1 MSTEATTSDR
11 ILDAAWHLVG
21 SEGAAAASM
30 GRIAQAAGVSRQ
42 AVYLHFPSRAA
53 LLIAAARRED
63 ARAGFIREVVDA
75 RSLAP
80 VDGLVALVRAWFRHI
95 PRILP
100 VARALMAAEAAG
112 DEGGQAWRDRFDD
125 LREAVR
131 RAIERLE
138 QTGQLAGGWSVDTA
152 ADWVWARIHITSWY
166 HLVVERGW
174 DADELLDRTLRS
186 VLAEVADSGATHPAA
201 QRA

>member
-1 MSTEATTSDR
+1 MSTEATTRDR
-11 ILDAAWHLVG
+11 ILDAAWHIVG
-21 SEGAAAASM
+21 SEGAGGASM
-30 GRIAQAAGVSRQ
+30 GRIAREVGVSRQ
-42 AVYLHFPSRAA
+42 AVYLHFSNRAA

-63 ARAGFIREVVDA
+63 ARAGFIGEVVHA

-80 VDGLVALVRAWFRHI
+80 VDGLIALIRAWFRHI

-131 RAIERLE
+131 RAIERLD
-138 QTGQLAGGWSVDTA
+138 QAGQLAGGWSVDTA
-152 ADWVWARIHITSWY
+152 ADWVWARIHITTWY

-174 DADELLDRTLRS
+174 DPDDLLDRTIQTLLS
-186 VLAEVADSGATHPAA
+186 EVAVGGAVSSS
-201 QRA
+201 RGV